1 MYQVADMFAL
11 PFDDESFDVVIEKG
25 AIDVIFTESKSAWNP
40 SEEVCKK
47 MECACK
53 EIFRVLK
60 NKGRLFSITFT
71 QPHFRRRFF
80 DGKESHRCLVIRT
93 LLLPGHPWKCNVE
106 CFGEEGA
113 FEYFVYRLTKSQD
126 CPLLRSPRM
135 EHQEQREGASMHEYM
150 DKETF
155 LLNINL

>member
-1 MYQVADMFAL
+1 MFEL
-11 PFDDESFDVVIEKG
+11 PFTDESFDVVIEKG

-40 SEEVCKK
+40 PEEVCKK
-47 MECACK
+47 MESACK

-60 NKGRLFSITFT
+60 NKGRFFSITFT

-80 DGKESHRCLVIRT
+80 DGMETHKCPVLRT
-93 LLLPGHPWKCNVE
+93 LFPLGHPWKCKVE

-126 CPLLRSPRM
+126 CPLLRSSKM
-135 EHQEQREGASMHEYM
+135 EQQEYGESASMHEFM
-150 DKETF
+150 DQETF
-155 LLNINL
+155 LFNINL